1 MPETA
6 PFGAPDRAPG
16 GGREITYAEAIRE
29 ALREEMLRD
38 ERVFLFGEDIGR
50 YGGAFGV
57 SFGLLD
63 EFGPERIRETPI
75 SEAAIVGAAAGAA
88 LAGMRPVAEM
98 MFMDFILL
106 GMEQLVN
113 QAAKARYMFGGK
125 ATVPMVIRMPG
136 GSGSGAAAQHSQSL
150 ESILIHIPGIKVV
163 NPSTPYDAKGLLL
176 SAIRDP
182 NPVCFVEHKLLYK
195 SRGPVPEGEYTI
207 PIGLADI
214 KREGRDITVVA
225 GNIMVPRAMAAA
237 ERLAQEGIEAE
248 IVDPRTLRP
257 LDVDT
262 IAASVQKTGRLLVV
276 HEACQTGGWA
286 GEVIAS
292 VSSTRA
298 FDYLDA
304 PMRRLAGADV
314 PIPYSRILERAAV
327 PQEEDI
333 EREIRAIVRN
343 QY

>member
-1 MPETA
+1 MFMPEM
-6 PFGAPDRAPG
+6 
-16 GGREITYAEAIRE
+16 TYAEAIRS

-63 EFGPERIRETPI
+63 EFGPERILETPI

-88 LAGMRPVAEM
+88 MAGMRPVAEL
-98 MFMDFILL
+98 MFMDFVLL
-106 GMEQLVN
+106 TMEQLVN

-150 ESILIHIPGIKVV
+150 ESLLCHIPGLIVV
-163 NPSTPYDAKGLLL
+163 NPSTPFDVKGLLL

-195 SRGPVPEGEYTI
+195 TKGEVPDGEYTV
-207 PIGLADI
+207 PIGVADV
-214 KREGRDITVVA
+214 KRQGTDITVVA
-225 GNIMVPRAMAAA
+225 ANIMVPRALNVAD
-237 ERLAQEGIEAE
+237 RLSSEGIEVE
-248 IVDPRTLRP
+248 VVDPRTLRP
-257 LDVDT
+257 LDTDIIVK
-262 IAASVQKTGRLLVV
+262 SVIKTGKLLVV
-276 HEACQTGGWA
+276 HEACQTGGWG
-286 GEVIAS
+286 GEVIAQV
-292 VSSTRA
+292 VSSRA
-298 FDYLDA
+298 FDYMDA
-304 PMRRLAGADV
+304 PARRLGGKDV
-314 PIPYSRILERAAV
+314 PIPYNRELEKAAV
-327 PQEEDI
+327 PQDEDI
-333 EREIRAIVRN
+333 ERELRAIVGN

>member
-1 MPETA
+1 MPEM
-6 PFGAPDRAPG
+6 
-16 GGREITYAEAIRE
+16 TYAEAIRA
-29 ALREEMLRD
+29 ALREEMARD

-57 SFGLLD
+57 TFGLLD
-63 EFGPERIRETPI
+63 EYGSERVRETPL
-75 SEAAIVGAAAGAA
+75 SEAAIVGAATGAA

-113 QAAKARYMFGGK
+113 QAAKARFMFGGK

-150 ESILIHIPGIKVV
+150 ESLLIHIPGIKVV
-163 NPSTPYDAKGLLL
+163 NPSTPYDAKGLLI

-195 SRGPVPEGEYTI
+195 TKGQLPEKEYTI
-207 PIGLADI
+207 PIGLADV
-214 KREGRDITVVA
+214 KRDGFDITVVA
-225 GNIMVPRAMAAA
+225 GNIMVPHVLKVADKLTR
-237 ERLAQEGIEAE
+237 EGIEVE
-248 IVDPRTLRP
+248 VVDPRTLRP
-257 LDVDT
+257 LDVET
-262 IAASVQKTGRLLVV
+262 IASSVRKTGRLLVV

-286 GEVIAS
+286 GEVMASIAS
-292 VSSTRA
+292 TPA

-314 PIPYSRILERAAV
+314 PIPYNRNLERAAV

-333 EREIRAIVRN
+333 EREIRAIIAN
-343 QY
+343 EY